1 VGPVGRRKDARK
13 YLDEFMAL
21 AENPKRVQRVRVD
34 ACVRRAG
41 MQRALTDR

>member
-1 VGPVGRRKDARK
+1 VGSAGRRKDARE
-13 YLDEFMAL
+13 YLGEFMSL
-21 AENPKRVQRVRVD
+21 AENPKRVQRARVD